1 MKIALT
7 AKGWEIPAWIENL
20 NKWLP
25 DADVRLSDN
34 LGNLEE
40 IDYALA
46 WKGDTAFLNDLPN
59 LKAIFSLGAGV
70 EFLTQEPNLPNV
82 PIVRVIGDD
91 LTARMCEYVVLN
103 VLMHHRHS
111 LRSLDLQA
119 RKDWTQIADAAA
131 EDFRV
136 GILGIGVLGLAAAQ
150 KLNVLGYRV
159 SGWSRSPKEA
169 DGIKTFHG
177 AEGLEAMLG
186 ETDILVSLLP
196 HTPETEGILN
206 LDLFKKLAK
215 DGPLGG
221 PVIINAGR
229 GKLQVED
236 DIATAIK
243 EGILA
248 GASLDVFEQEPLSED
263 SPLWDLP
270 NVILTPHIAAVSAP
284 YATTKCIAEQIKRN
298 EQGLPMVGIVDRS
311 VGY

>member
-20 NKWLP
+20 NKLLP
-25 DADVRLSDN
+25 EAEVRLSDD

-40 IDYALA
+40 IEYALA

-70 EFLTQEPNLPNV
+70 EFLTQEPNLPDV

-111 LRSLDLQA
+111 LRSLDLQS

-136 GILGIGVLGLAAAQ
+136 GVLGIGVLGLAAAR
-150 KLNVLGYRV
+150 KLQNLGYRV
-159 SGWSRSPKEA
+159 SGWSRSPKEIEDLETYHGA
-169 DGIKTFHG
+169 DG
-177 AEGLEAMLG
+177 LDAMLG
-186 ETDILVSLLP
+186 KTDILVSLLP

-221 PVIINAGR
+221 GVIINAGR

-236 DIATAIK
+236 DIATAINQ
-243 EGILA
+243 GILA
-248 GASLDVFEQEPLSED
+248 GASLDVFEQEPLPAD
-263 SPLWDLP
+263 SPLWELP
-270 NVILTPHIAAVSAP
+270 NVIITPHIAAVSAP

-298 EQGLPMVGIVDRS
+298 EAGEPMVGIVDRG

>member
-7 AKGWEIPAWIENL
+7 AKGWDIPAWTENL
-20 NKWLP
+20 NKLLP
-25 DADVRLSDN
+25 DAEVRLSDD
-34 LGNLEE
+34 LGDLSE

-46 WKGDTAFLNDLPN
+46 WKGDTAFLKDLPN

-111 LRSLDLQA
+111 LRSLGLQA
-119 RKDWTQIADAAA
+119 NRDWNQRPDAAA

-136 GILGIGVLGLAAAQ
+136 GMLGIGVLGLAAAR
-150 KLNVLGYRV
+150 KLQSLGYRV
-159 SGWSRSPKEA
+159 SGWGRSSKQVEGLA
-169 DGIKTFHG
+169 TYHG
-177 AEGLEAMLG
+177 AEGLDEMLAK
-186 ETDILVSLLP
+186 TDILVSLLP
-196 HTPETEGILN
+196 HTPQTEGILN

-229 GKLQVED
+229 GKLQVEA
-236 DIATAIK
+236 DIVTAIR

-248 GASLDVFEQEPLSED
+248 GASLDVFEQEPLPED

-270 NVILTPHIAAVSAP
+270 NVIITPHIAAVSAP
-284 YATTKCIAEQIKRN
+284 YATTKGIVEQILRN
-298 EQGLPMVGIVDRS
+298 EAGDPMVGIVDRG